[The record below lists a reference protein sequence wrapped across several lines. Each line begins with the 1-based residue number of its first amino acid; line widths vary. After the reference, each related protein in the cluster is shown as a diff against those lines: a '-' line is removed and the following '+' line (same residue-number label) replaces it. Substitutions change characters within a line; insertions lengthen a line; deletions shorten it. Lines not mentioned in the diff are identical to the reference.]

1 VYSLAQQGSPTISL
15 QDEDGKVRAR
25 IGLAAEGSPILR
37 LLNKEGEL
45 RAILGLTADGT
56 PVMQF
61 LDDKGEPEWTAPSSF
76 SPTMDAPHGA
86 SEPAGPEARERS

>member
-76 SPTMDAPHGA
+76 SPTVDAPQRA

>member
-76 SPTMDAPHGA
+76 SPTLDAPHDA

>member
-86 SEPAGPEARERS
+86 SEPTGPEARERS

>member
-37 LLNKEGEL
+37 LLNKEGAA
-45 RAILGLTADGT
+45 AILGHGRRT
-56 PVMQF
+56 P
-61 LDDKGEPEWTAPSSF
+61 
-76 SPTMDAPHGA
+76 
-86 SEPAGPEARERS
+86 